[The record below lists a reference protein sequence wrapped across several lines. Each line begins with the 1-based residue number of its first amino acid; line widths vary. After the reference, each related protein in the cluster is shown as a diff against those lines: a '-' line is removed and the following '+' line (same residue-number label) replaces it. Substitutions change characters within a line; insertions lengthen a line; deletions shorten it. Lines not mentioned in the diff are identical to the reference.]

1 MRFSAIADESQ
12 RMDVRVGLAGQLLLT
27 AGGSRVDEQGLGGG
41 GGRVWFAY
49 LVAERNRP
57 ATREELADVLWGE
70 RLPTTWQPALRTVLS
85 TIRAAL
91 TAAGLPGAETLTGA
105 AGRYQLVLPP
115 GTEVDVEAAE
125 RDVVAAR
132 RLLAAGEPARAAE
145 HADAA
150 RAVAARSFLPGA
162 EGEWVDRLRSRFAS
176 VLVSAL
182 ELASESLVATG
193 DGAAAVRPAEE
204 AVALEPFR
212 ESAHLRL
219 MLAHAAA
226 GNRGKALR
234 AYERFRKLLA
244 EELGVDP
251 SPQLAGA
258 YLELLRSEPDP
269 PALPAPGAPTAV
281 GWAPVAAAGRRV
293 PGAAAVRAGP
303 AGAAGAGGADRG
315 RLGTRRRSWPAR
327 T

>member
-27 AGGSRVDEQGLGGG
+27 AGDRTLDEEALGGRR
-41 GGRVWFAY
+41 GRVLFAY
-49 LVAERNRP
+49 LVAERNHP

-70 RLPTTWQPALRTVLS
+70 QLPPTWQPALRTVLS

-105 AGRYQLVLPP
+105 AGRYQLLLPP
-115 GTEVDVEAAE
+115 GTEV
-125 RDVVAAR
+125 DVVAAR

-193 DGAAAVRPAEE
+193 DGAAAVRPAEG
-204 AVALEPFR
+204 R
-212 ESAHLRL
+212 SRSSRSA
-219 MLAHAAA
+219 
-226 GNRGKALR
+226 
-234 AYERFRKLLA
+234 
-244 EELGVDP
+244 
-251 SPQLAGA
+251 SP
-258 YLELLRSEPDP
+258 
-269 PALPAPGAPTAV
+269 
-281 GWAPVAAAGRRV
+281 
-293 PGAAAVRAGP
+293 
-303 AGAAGAGGADRG
+303 
-315 RLGTRRRSWPAR
+315 R
-327 T
+327 TCG